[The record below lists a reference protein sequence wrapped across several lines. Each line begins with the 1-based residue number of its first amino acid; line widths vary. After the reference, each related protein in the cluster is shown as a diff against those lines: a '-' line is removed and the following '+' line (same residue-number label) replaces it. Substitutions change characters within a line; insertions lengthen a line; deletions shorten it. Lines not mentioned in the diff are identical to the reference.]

1 MFHQGNSR
9 KDKEGRKR
17 QQSQSKGYYYKAKSP
32 HKEEKKTEKKPSTMQ
47 SLLKGL
53 QADDLNKM
61 IGQDDEV
68 SEDED
73 VKGFVERRMSMNQ
86 YNMAG
91 MNFQKY

>member
-1 MFHQGNSR
+1 MG
-9 KDKEGRKR
+9 KDEKGKKR
-17 QQSQSKGYYYKAKSP
+17 QQSQSKGYYYKAKEP
-32 HKEEKKTEKKPSTMQ
+32 QKEENKNANKKNTMA

-53 QADDLNKM
+53 KADDSEAYNKM

-73 VKGFVERRMSMNQ
+73 VKGFVDRRMSMNQ
-86 YNMAG
+86 FNMAG

>member
-1 MFHQGNSR
+1 
-9 KDKEGRKR
+9 
-17 QQSQSKGYYYKAKSP
+17 
-32 HKEEKKTEKKPSTMQ
+32 
-47 SLLKGL
+47 
-53 QADDLNKM
+53 M

-91 MNFQKY
+91 MNFQKYQE